1 MRSEAIRIT
10 RAEIDPAARLNL
22 LREYLQAQ
30 ILRSLHESEA
40 FLTLSFVGGTALR
53 FGYSIARFSED
64 LDFSVENPESYA
76 PRDWLSK
83 LARDLRRAGYDATVS
98 WNDRKTVHTGWVR
111 FSELLQ
117 ASDLA
122 SVPTQKISIKL
133 EIDSSPPA
141 GAGTRRV
148 VVQPHAMVAL
158 RIHDL
163 PSLMAGKIHSVVTRP
178 FTKGR
183 DWYDL
188 LWYLSQTPPV
198 APNET
203 LLANALEQTA
213 PARTSARWPD
223 LVRDA
228 LSSADLDAAR
238 RDVAPFL
245 EHPEEADWITVEHL
259 SNLLDGSAGE
269 G

>member
-1 MRSEAIRIT
+1 MRSEAIRIA
-10 RAEIDPAARLNL
+10 RAEADPAARLNL

-30 ILRSLHESEA
+30 ILRSLHEAEA
-40 FLTLSFVGGTALR
+40 FLSLSFVGGTALR
-53 FGYSIARFSED
+53 FAYSIARFSEH
-64 LDFSVENPESYA
+64 LDFTVETPASYA

-83 LARDLRRAGYDATVS
+83 LFRDLRRAGYDATVA

-111 FSELLQ
+111 FSELIQEL
-117 ASDLA
+117 DLTSA
-122 SVPTQKISIKL
+122 PNRKIGIKL

-141 GAGTRRV
+141 GAETRSV
-148 VVQPHAMVAL
+148 VVQRHAMVAL

-203 LLANALEQTA
+203 LLENALGQTA
-213 PARTSARWPD
+213 PRRRSVPWPE

-228 LSSADLDAAR
+228 LSAADIDAAR
-238 RDVAPFL
+238 RDMAPFL
-245 EHPEEADWITVEHL
+245 EHPEEAAWITAEHL
-259 SNLLDGSAGE
+259 LNLLDNSAGE